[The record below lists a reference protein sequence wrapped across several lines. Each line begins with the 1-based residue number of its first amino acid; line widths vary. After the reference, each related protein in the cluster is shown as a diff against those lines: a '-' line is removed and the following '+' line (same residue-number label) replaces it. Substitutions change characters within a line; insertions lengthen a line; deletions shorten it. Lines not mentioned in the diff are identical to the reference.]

1 MLLLAYILMSSITG
15 ILLAAGASRRFGA
28 DKLTQALPNGDLVA
42 VRAYRNLSSGTDR
55 VLTVIRPGCE
65 MLGSLL
71 AVEGAEVLICDDAEL
86 GMGVSL
92 AYAIRACSNATGY
105 VIALADMPWI
115 QPATIQKVAN
125 AIRTGSLLAAP
136 CWQGRRGHP
145 VGFSSTLRSEL
156 SVLHGDSGAKNVIQA
171 HRQQLQLID
180 CDDVGVLSDI
190 DTPDDL
196 NNPKP
201 PDL

>member
-1 MLLLAYILMSSITG
+1 MLVHAYFLMSSITG

-42 VRAYRNLSSGTDR
+42 VRACRNLSAGTDR

-71 AVEGAEVLICDDAEL
+71 AAEGAEVVICDYAEL

-92 AYAIRACSNATGY
+92 AYAICACSNATGY

-115 QPATIQKVAN
+115 QPATIQQVADT
-125 AIRTGSLLAAP
+125 IRAGALLAAP
-136 CWQGRRGHP
+136 CWQGLRGHP
-145 VGFSSTLRSEL
+145 VGFSSILRVEL
-156 SVLHGDSGAKNVIQA
+156 LVLHGDSGAKSVIQA
-171 HRQQLQLID
+171 HKHQLQLID
-180 CDDVGVLSDI
+180 CDDAGILRDI
-190 DTPDDL
+190 DTLNDL
-196 NNPKP
+196 KA
-201 PDL
+201 

>member
-1 MLLLAYILMSSITG
+1 MSSITG

-28 DKLTQALPNGDLVA
+28 DKLTQSLPNGDLVA
-42 VRAYRNLSSGTDR
+42 VRACRNLSAGTER
-55 VLTVIRPGCE
+55 VLTVIRPGCD

-71 AVEGAEVLICDDAEL
+71 AAEGAEVLICDDAEL

-92 AYAIRACSNATGY
+92 AYAIRACSNAAGY

-115 QPATIQKVAN
+115 QPATIQKVAK

-145 VGFSSTLRSEL
+145 VGFSSSLRSEL
-156 SVLHGDSGAKNVIQA
+156 SILHGDSGAKNVIQA

-180 CDDVGVLSDI
+180 CDDAGVLSDI

-196 NNPKP
+196 NHPKP
-201 PDL
+201 SDL